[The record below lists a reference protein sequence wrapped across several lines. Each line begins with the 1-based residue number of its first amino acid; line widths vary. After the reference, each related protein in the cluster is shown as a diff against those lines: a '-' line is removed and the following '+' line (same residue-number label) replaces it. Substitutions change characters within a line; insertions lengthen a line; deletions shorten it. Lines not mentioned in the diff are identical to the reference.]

1 MNELEDEI
9 VMADVAILK
18 EQVAGLHE
26 IFEVLLSCMGNEE
39 ECCTDEDCDCKEE

>member
-9 VMADVAILK
+9 VMADVAALK

-26 IFEVLLSCMGNEE
+26 LFEVLLSCMGGGKA
-39 ECCTDEDCDCKEE
+39 CCAEGECDCKEE